1 MKKLLSIFMILLCF
15 IPIFAQEEKSS
26 ELENKEFSISLLNE
40 KYLLQNT
47 KFFAN
52 ASFTTP
58 NGKLITHNEATKM
71 LLEVPSNKK
80 IIKEYRGWCAATFTL
95 LGIVSAGILTSVA
108 YEYLPNDFLPDP
120 EIIIPI
126 TYGMILGATP
136 AALFTGA
143 VAGFKYRVA
152 VDNYNLNLLNIE

>member
-15 IPIFAQEEKSS
+15 IPIFAQEEKTS
-26 ELENKEFSISLLNE
+26 EIENKEFSISLLNE

-47 KFFAN
+47 KFFTN

-80 IIKEYRGWCAATFTL
+80 IIKEYRGWCVATFTL
-95 LGIVSAGILTSVA
+95 LGIVTAGIITDVLYT
-108 YEYLPNDFLPDP
+108 YNNNLPNP
-120 EIIIPI
+120 EVVLPI
-126 TYGMILGATP
+126 TYGVSAGSLT
-136 AALFTGA
+136 AALFTST

-152 VDNYNLNLLNIE
+152 VDNYNLNLLEIK

>member
-1 MKKLLSIFMILLCF
+1 MKKLLSIFMVLLCF
-15 IPIFAQEEKSS
+15 IPIFAQEEKTS
-26 ELENKEFSISLLNE
+26 EIENQEFSISLLNE

-95 LGIVSAGILTSVA
+95 LGIVTAGIITDVLYSYNDNLPNPEVVLPITHGVSAGSLT
-108 YEYLPNDFLPDP
+108 
-120 EIIIPI
+120 
-126 TYGMILGATP
+126 
-136 AALFTGA
+136 AALFTST
-143 VAGFKYRVA
+143 VAGFKYRIA
-152 VDNYNLNLLNIE
+152 VDNYNLNLLGIE

>member
-1 MKKLLSIFMILLCF
+1 MKKLLSIFMVLLCF

-95 LGIVSAGILTSVA
+95 LGIVTAGIITDVLYT
-108 YEYLPNDFLPDP
+108 YNNNLPNP

-126 TYGMILGATP
+126 TYGVSAGSLT
-136 AALFTGA
+136 AALFTST

>member
-95 LGIVSAGILTSVA
+95 LGIVTAGIITDVLYT
-108 YEYLPNDFLPDP
+108 YNNNLPNP
-120 EIIIPI
+120 EIVLPI
-126 TYGMILGATP
+126 TYGVSAGSLT
-136 AALFTGA
+136 AALFTSTI
-143 VAGFKYRVA
+143 AGFKYRVA
-152 VDNYNLNLLNIE
+152 VDNYNLNLLGIE